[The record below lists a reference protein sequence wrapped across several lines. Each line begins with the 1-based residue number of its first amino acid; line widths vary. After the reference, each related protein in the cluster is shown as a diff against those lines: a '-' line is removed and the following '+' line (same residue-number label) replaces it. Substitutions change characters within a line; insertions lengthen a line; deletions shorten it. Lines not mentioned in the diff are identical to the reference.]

1 MKWLLPVYFTVVHWS
16 QRNVRIRGAAL
27 GRIISNVHIVL
38 CTAFSCL
45 PLTLPIRFPFHLG
58 ESIFLC
64 SCFFIICL
72 RCCILVS
79 QILCPSDHSY
89 FRLLAFLVPAGC
101 QLWCDRG
108 CRAQDVVFPF
118 QGNNPSHCSPCWPG
132 QMIEGKVCSS
142 SASILLE
149 MSALGN
155 VYRSCVEA
163 EYVQFSF
170 SALKIKLLLWF
181 EILKTW
187 LNLEQFSLA
196 CEKPVEL
203 VSGLSWNI

>member
-1 MKWLLPVYFTVVHWS
+1 MAPASVFHSCSLISKESENQGCCTRENHQQCSHSPLHCLLVPSSYSSYQVSFPSRWVH
-16 QRNVRIRGAAL
+16 L
-27 GRIISNVHIVL
+27 
-38 CTAFSCL
+38 
-45 PLTLPIRFPFHLG
+45 
-58 ESIFLC
+58 LC

-72 RCCILVS
+72 RCCIPVS

-203 VSGLSWNI
+203 VSGLCWNI